1 MALTSLP
8 AGSFQTTSPHKLCSS
23 LGPKAHTHVQRGMCT
38 LRQSRKKSLQSLPVR
53 ELGLGSPG
61 PDPKGPQGMLPLRSC
76 ASCGIRAAAS
86 LSGAD
91 RPLSWNVENEV
102 GFYVETVW
110 GRVQVMLAGY
120 VQRIRGRG
128 QEVVLG
134 SFAGLHTPSKGFTHT
149 VSHVLLKTSA
159 SILALILVPSILGTL
174 QPAWSGSTISERHL
188 KDRRDSAH

>member
-1 MALTSLP
+1 
-8 AGSFQTTSPHKLCSS
+8 
-23 LGPKAHTHVQRGMCT
+23 
-38 LRQSRKKSLQSLPVR
+38 
-53 ELGLGSPG
+53 
-61 PDPKGPQGMLPLRSC
+61 MLPLRSC

-110 GRVQVMLAGY
+110 GRVQAMLAGY

-134 SFAGLHTPSKGFTHT
+134 SFAGLHTPVGKAPSEGFTHT
-149 VSHVLLKTSA
+149 VSHVLLKTSS
-159 SILALILVPSILGTL
+159 SILVLIAYNILGTL
-174 QPAWSGSTISERHL
+174 QPAWSGSTISERHQE
-188 KDRRDSAH
+188 DRRDSAH